1 MFYSTN
7 NLNKLGQFIVDLVYK
22 YNFVTKKQ
30 ILQFRLPNF
39 KFSNK
44 NLNYTLNELMCVNHL
59 IKEYKYF
66 NTIYYTPISS
76 VIYKNCSVDEELMAL
91 EKSLD
96 LFVNIYIKNHKQK
109 DNIVTHIIEH
119 HPVYN
124 MFPINIS
131 FVVEQYDINEPKDK
145 EYSYYDILYIPLGH
159 EGNAN
164 FLAQRIIDN
173 DEVTSNKIVI
183 VDEKEQK
190 SKIKIDDVVSYYL
203 VNHLSGTIEQIGHI
217 NYGI

>member
-7 NLNKLGQFIVDLVYK
+7 NLNKPSQSIVDLIYK
-22 YNFVTKKQ
+22 YNFVTKNQ
-30 ILQFRLPNF
+30 
-39 KFSNK
+39 
-44 NLNYTLNELMCVNHL
+44 L
-59 IKEYKYF
+59 IKYHHSLQKRHINEILDELLYSHRLIKKFRYHNYKY
-66 NTIYYTPISS
+66 YVPIST
-76 VIYKNCSVDEELMAL
+76 VVYKNYYVDELVAL
-91 EKSLD
+91 GKSLD
-96 LFVNIYIKNHKQK
+96 LFVDIYFKNNKRR
-109 DNIVTHIIEH
+109 DNIVTCIIEH

-173 DEVTSNKIVI
+173 DEVPSKKIVI
-183 VDEKEQK
+183 VDEKEQI
-190 SKIKIDDVVSYYL
+190 SKIKIDGVVSYYL
-203 VNHLSGTIEQIGHI
+203 VNHLSGTIEQIGRI
-217 NYGI
+217 NYGL

>member
-7 NLNKLGQFIVDLVYK
+7 NLSKPSQSIVDLIYK
-22 YNFVTKKQ
+22 YNFVTRKQ
-30 ILQFRLPNF
+30 IEKFEKCPM
-39 KFSNK
+39 KFSRK
-44 NLNYTLNELMCVNHL
+44 NLNYILNKLINVNHL

-66 NTIYYTPISS
+66 DNIYYVPINTL
-76 VIYKNCSVDEELMAL
+76 VYDTCSVDEELMAL

-96 LFVNIYIKNHKQK
+96 LFVDIYLKNHNQK
-109 DNIVTHIIEH
+109 DNIVTNIIEH

-124 MFPINIS
+124 KFPINIS

-159 EGNAN
+159 DGNAN

-173 DEVTSNKIVI
+173 DEVPSNKIII
-183 VDEKEQK
+183 VDEKEQI
-190 SKIKIDDVVSYYL
+190 SKIKINGVVSYYL
-203 VNHLSGTIEQIGHI
+203 VNHLSGTIEQIG
-217 NYGI
+217 

>member
-7 NLNKLGQFIVDLVYK
+7 NLNKPSQSIVDLIYK
-22 YNFVTKKQ
+22 YNFVTINQ
-30 ILQFRLPNF
+30 ITKYQLSLRKRFIDEIL
-39 KFSNK
+39 K
-44 NLNYTLNELMCVNHL
+44 ELLYSYRL
-59 IKEYKYF
+59 IKKYKYYDY
-66 NTIYYTPISS
+66 TYYVPIST
-76 VIYKNCSVDEELMAL
+76 VVYKSVDEELMAL

-96 LFVNIYIKNHKQK
+96 LFVDIYFKNNKRRN
-109 DNIVTHIIEH
+109 NIVTRIIEH

-131 FVVEQYDINEPKDK
+131 FIVEQYDINKPKYK

-173 DEVTSNKIVI
+173 DEVPSNKIII
-183 VDEKEQK
+183 VDEKEQI
-190 SKIKIDDVVSYYL
+190 SKIKIDGVVSYYL
-203 VNHLSGTIEQIGHI
+203 VNHLSGTIEQIG
-217 NYGI
+217 

>member
-7 NLNKLGQFIVDLVYK
+7 NLNKPSQSIVDLIYK
-22 YNFVTKKQ
+22 YNFVTINQ
-30 ILQFRLPNF
+30 ITKYQLSLRKRFIDEIL
-39 KFSNK
+39 K
-44 NLNYTLNELMCVNHL
+44 ELLYSYRL
-59 IKEYKYF
+59 IKKYKYYDY
-66 NTIYYTPISS
+66 TYYVPIST
-76 VIYKNCSVDEELMAL
+76 VVYKSVDEELMAL

-96 LFVNIYIKNHKQK
+96 LFVDIYFKNNKRRN
-109 DNIVTHIIEH
+109 NIVTRIIEH

-131 FVVEQYDINEPKDK
+131 FIVEQYDINKPKYK

-173 DEVTSNKIVI
+173 DEVPSNKIII
-183 VDEKEQK
+183 VDEKEQI
-190 SKIKIDDVVSYYL
+190 SKIKIDGVVSYYL
-203 VNHLSGTIEQIGHI
+203 VNHLSGTIEQIGWI
-217 NYGI
+217 NYGLWFFSC